1 MQADHAR
8 ILTVSNKGK
17 AAQMRKR
24 GPNTR
29 KLESRALTVL
39 RNVILRDLDIVEQGK
54 PAPDEARLHIFTSE
68 SLSMRH
74 HPSTARMAE
83 HDDVRHF
90 QHQCRIFNGRARAVI
105 AALRLIGRYKIGDV
119 AQDEQST
126 WLGIKDCGNVDA
138 SVTTSNHHRGRRLPK
153 LGELQ
158 VAPLFG
164 RVPVAQETPMS
175 LQ

>member
-1 MQADHAR
+1 
-8 ILTVSNKGK
+8 
-17 AAQMRKR
+17 MRKR
-24 GPNTR
+24 ASNTR
-29 KLESRALTVL
+29 KLESRALTML
-39 RNVILRDLDIVEQGK
+39 RNVILRDLSIVEQGK
-54 PAPDEARLHIFTSE
+54 PAPDEARLRIFTSE

-90 QHQCRIFNGRARAVI
+90 KHQCRILDGRTRAVI
-105 AALRLIGRYKIGDV
+105 KALGLVGRYKIGDI

-138 SVTTSNHHRGRRLPK
+138 SITTSNHHRGRRLPQF
-153 LGELQ
+153 GELQ
-158 VAPLFG
+158 VAPLLG
-164 RVPVAQETPMS
+164 RVPVAQEPPMS